1 MVRVVLDTDMAAV
14 GLKNKMKISRTRL
27 KQIIKEELSNVAEA
41 EESFKE
47 RPGDALHLRMSDR
60 LRPRSEEERGMS
72 REELEA
78 RRNEEFRQKILQA
91 VDDLINQRLSKY
103 GDD

>member
-1 MVRVVLDTDMAAV
+1 
-14 GLKNKMKISRTRL
+14 MKITKAKLR
-27 KQIIKEELSNVAEA
+27 QIIKEEI

-47 RPGDALHLRMSDR
+47 RPGDALYLMASDR

-91 VDDLINQRLSKY
+91 VDDLISKRLSKY
-103 GDD
+103 ADD

>member
-1 MVRVVLDTDMAAV
+1 MMT
-14 GLKNKMKISRTRL
+14 KMKISKARL
-27 KQIIKEELSNVAEA
+27 KQIIKEELSNVAEV
-41 EESFKE
+41 EESRKE